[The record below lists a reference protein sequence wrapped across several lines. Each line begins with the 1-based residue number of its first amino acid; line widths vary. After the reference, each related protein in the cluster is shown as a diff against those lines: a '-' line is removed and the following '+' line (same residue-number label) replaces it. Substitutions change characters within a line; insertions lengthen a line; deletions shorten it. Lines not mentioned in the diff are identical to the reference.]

1 MAKDKEP
8 REDATQTTPEGAE
21 REALGLPGEGGYEIP
36 VPERRTVM
44 DALRKIARPKSAN
57 GKG

>member
-1 MAKDKEP
+1 MAKKPKDEQ
-8 REDATQTTPEGAE
+8 TQTTPEGAE

-44 DALRKIARPKSAN
+44 DALRKIAKPKSGN